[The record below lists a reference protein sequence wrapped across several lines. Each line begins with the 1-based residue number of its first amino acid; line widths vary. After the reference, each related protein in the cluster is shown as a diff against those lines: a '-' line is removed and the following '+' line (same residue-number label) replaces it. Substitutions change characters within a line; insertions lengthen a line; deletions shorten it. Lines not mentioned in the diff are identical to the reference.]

1 MVWAWV
7 GRVLKGCTTLECAGF
22 GLERSLKAVEPRNGF
37 EFGLEGSL
45 KVGKPENGLGSG
57 WKGTSRPQNLGIGWV
72 KRVLQGCR
80 TMEWVE
86 LERSFKAVEPW
97 DTLGLGWKGP

>member
-37 EFGLEGSL
+37 QFGLEGSL

-57 WKGTSRPQNLGIGWV
+57 WKGTSRL
-72 KRVLQGCR
+72 
-80 TMEWVE
+80 
-86 LERSFKAVEPW
+86 
-97 DTLGLGWKGP
+97 